1 MVYIL
6 AAKKQLKYPNGY
18 RASREL
24 ALAFG
29 AGVPVIRA
37 NMR

>member
-1 MVYIL
+1 MLYIL

-24 ALAFG
+24 AFG